1 LDGNAMNAH
10 ELKLLLDANAIKRIQ
25 VHYAIMSQGFMI
37 VADGKSL
44 ETSKRVIREFKTL
57 DAAAKFLFK
66 AGVADF
72 TVKVQTNVR

>member
-1 LDGNAMNAH
+1 MNAH

-25 VHYAIMSQGFMI
+25 VHYAVMSQGYMI

-44 ETSKRVIREFKTL
+44 ETSKREIREFKTL

-66 AGVADF
+66 IGVADF
-72 TVKVQTNVR
+72 AVKLQTSVR